1 MSHQGRRTVGQGL
14 GGFPRAVNY
23 ALLRVGLRLTQ
34 ARRYQEM
41 VEAAKRPGDAQQAL
55 LCRIMAENADT
66 EFGRKHGFSQVA
78 NSEEYRRAT
87 PVQTYEDLRPFI
99 ERQELTGEPCLTVE
113 PPVYYHR
120 TSGTVGS
127 AKNIPV
133 TESGLKRMKRDQQLV
148 AYAWSRDTAILQGKG
163 FAISGQAIEGR
174 MEGGTPF
181 GSASGLLYQ
190 GQSRLVRSR
199 YVLSNEVADIEDYD
213 SRYLA
218 MVIFG
223 LAEPEVTGMATA
235 NPSTFLRLL
244 SVADRHSTAILEAI
258 ATGRMPDEISL
269 PAPVPQRFKANP
281 GRASYLARCL
291 ETAGRFTYID
301 IWPQLRGIVTWT
313 GGSCGTALSSLSG
326 LIPADIPIIELGYL
340 ASEFRGTLNIDARNN
355 VCLPTFFQTY
365 FEFVERDTWESGGSE
380 FLGLHELKQGG
391 EYYIFVTT
399 PEGLYR
405 YDMNDIVRVSGMVH
419 QTPTLDFVQKG
430 KGTTNITGEKLTES
444 QVLDAVP
451 AVLSRR
457 NVHQRFFIMIADEDA
472 AGYKLFI
479 EAVDRG
485 ACNLRT
491 SPHTPSGAGA
501 SAEDP
506 HCSGSNDAAIAAEID
521 SRLCELNVEYEAKR
535 KSGRLT
541 PLEVR
546 WLRRGVGEQYRAI
559 CVESGQRD
567 TQFKYLHL
575 QYARECRLDFTA
587 LTEAE

>member
-1 MSHQGRRTVGQGL
+1 MSHQGRKTAGQGL

-23 ALLRVGLRLTQ
+23 AFLRVGLRLTQ
-34 ARRYQEM
+34 ARRYQEI
-41 VEAAKRPGDAQQAL
+41 VEAAKHPRDVQQAL
-55 LCRIMAENADT
+55 LRRITTENADT
-66 EFGRKHGFSQVA
+66 EFGRKHGFTQVA
-78 NSEEYRRAT
+78 DADAYRQAT
-87 PVQTYEDLRPFI
+87 PVQTYEDLRPLI
-99 ERQELTGEPCLTVE
+99 ERQELTGEPCLTME
-113 PPVYYHR
+113 RPVYYHR
-120 TSGTVGS
+120 TSGTVGA

-148 AYAWSRDTAILQGKG
+148 AYVWSRDTAVLQGKG

-199 YVLSNEVADIEDYD
+199 YVLSHEVADIEDYD

-223 LAEPEVTGMATA
+223 LAEPGVTGMATA

-244 SVADRHSTAILEAI
+244 SVADRHSATILEAI
-258 ATGRMPDEISL
+258 ASGRMPYETSL
-269 PAPVPQRFKANP
+269 PTPVRQGLRANP
-281 GRASYLARCL
+281 GRAAYLARCL

-301 IWPQLRGIVTWT
+301 IWPELRGIVTWT
-313 GGSCGTALSSLSG
+313 GGSCGTALSGLSG
-326 LIPADIPIIELGYL
+326 LVPADIPIIELGYL

-355 VCLPTFFQTY
+355 VCLPTLFQTF
-365 FEFVERDTWESGGSE
+365 FEFVERDTWEAGGSE
-380 FLGLHELKQGG
+380 FLGLHELEQGG
-391 EYYIFVTT
+391 EYYVFVTT

-430 KGTTNITGEKLTES
+430 KGTTSITGEKLTES

-451 AVLSRR
+451 PALSRR
-457 NVHQRFFIMIADEDA
+457 NVHQRFFIVIADEDA
-472 AGYKLFI
+472 AGYTLFV
-479 EAVDRG
+479 EADGLG
-485 ACNLRT
+485 AC
-491 SPHTPSGAGA
+491 GAGN
-501 SAEDP
+501 
-506 HCSGSNDAAIAAEID
+506 GAAIAVEID

-546 WLRRGVGEQYRAI
+546 WLRREVGEQYRAI

-575 QYARECRLDFTA
+575 QYARECRLDFAA

>member
-1 MSHQGRRTVGQGL
+1 MNRQGRSTAGKGL
-14 GGFPRAVNY
+14 SGIPGAANY
-23 ALLRVGLRLTQ
+23 AFLRVGLRLTQ
-34 ARRYQEM
+34 ARRYRES
-41 VEAAKRPGDAQQAL
+41 VEAAKRPREVQQAL
-55 LCRIMAENADT
+55 LRRIMAENADT
-66 EFGRKHGFSQVA
+66 AFGRKHGFSRVA
-78 NSEEYRRAT
+78 DAKAYGQAT

-99 ERQELTGEPCLTVE
+99 EQQELTGEPCLTRE

-120 TSGTVGS
+120 TSGTVGA
-127 AKNIPV
+127 AKNIPL
-133 TESGLKRMKRDQQLV
+133 TASGLKRMKRDQQLV
-148 AYAWSRDTAILQGKG
+148 AYAWSRDTEILRGKG

-174 MEGGTPF
+174 MEGGTPY

-199 YVLSNEVADIEDYD
+199 YVLSPEVADIEDYD
-213 SRYLA
+213 ARYLA

-223 LAEPEVTGMATA
+223 LAEPDVTGMATA

-244 SVADRHSTAILEAI
+244 SVADRRSATILEAI
-258 ATGRMPDEISL
+258 ATGRMPDETSL
-269 PAPVPQRFKANP
+269 PPALRQGLKANP
-281 GRASYLARCL
+281 GRAAHLARCL
-291 ETAGRFTYID
+291 ESAGRFTYTD
-301 IWPQLRGIVTWT
+301 IWPHLRGVVTWT
-313 GGSCGTALSSLSG
+313 GGSCGTALSGLSG
-326 LIPADIPIIELGYL
+326 LMPADLPIIELGYL
-340 ASEFRGTLNIDARNN
+340 ASEFRGTLNIDARHN
-355 VCLPTFFQTY
+355 VCLPTFFETY
-365 FEFVERDTWESGGSE
+365 FEFVERDAWEAGGSE
-380 FLGLHELKQGG
+380 FLGLHELEKGG
-391 EYYIFVTT
+391 EYYVFVTT

-430 KGTTNITGEKLTES
+430 KGTTSITGEKLTES

-451 AVLSRR
+451 PVLSRGHVR
-457 NVHQRFFIMIADEDA
+457 QRFFIVIADEDA
-472 AGYKLFI
+472 AGYTLFV
-479 EAVDRG
+479 EADDRG
-485 ACNLRT
+485 AYD
-491 SPHTPSGAGA
+491 G
-501 SAEDP
+501 D
-506 HCSGSNDAAIAAEID
+506 NDGENGAAIAVELD

-535 KSGRLT
+535 KSGRLI